1 VNKGGR
7 SLDFISQSGNLV
19 AMLAIIVIVAAY
31 LLGVG
36 SSSLGEMLDL
46 EEWLSAAKRFLRKL

>member
-36 SSSLGEMLDL
+36 SSSLGEMLDF